1 MIWIIFLSLIL
12 NANQDSCNNYS
23 DKCSAKKTDI
33 VSFLETKTNGKRNT
47 VSDLKEEKSTQNSL
61 KNFAEKETLNSF
73 PPEKFE
79 KGNNKKEGFENPLV
93 FLFVV
98 GGIVFLYYYLN
109 TNKRAKKGKKKS

>member
-1 MIWIIFLSLIL
+1 MWIIFLSLIL

-47 VSDLKEEKSTQNSL
+47 VSDLKEEKNTQNSL
-61 KNFAEKETLNSF
+61 ENFAEKESLNSF

-79 KGNNKKEGFENPLV
+79 KENNKKGGFENPLV

-98 GGIVFLYYYLN
+98 GGLIFLYYYLN